1 MSSIIEGFEYDIFI
15 SYRQN
20 DNKRDGWV
28 SNFVQALR
36 DELEATLKNPVS
48 IYFDE
53 NSDDGLL
60 ETDQVGPTLENKLKC
75 LVFIPIISQ
84 TYCDTQSFAWQHEFL
99 AFNKMANEDA
109 LGMNITLSNGNV
121 VSRVLPIRVHDLDP
135 EDQNALKAV
144 LYGPLRSIDFI
155 YRAAGVNRPL
165 LLNED
170 EPTANLNKTYYRDQI
185 NKVANALKEIGL
197 AMLRY
202 SKAPKIT
209 HELTEETSKFH
220 NGTRPNA
227 SKSSPKL
234 IWGGLILT
242 LLILSAYFVF
252 TIFFNQAKNSDET
265 EKSIAVLAFENISN
279 DPDQEY
285 LADGLSEEI
294 LNLLANV
301 PELTV
306 IGRTSSFA
314 FKGKH
319 KDLREIAQI
328 LEVAHILE
336 GSVRKSGDQIRITV
350 QLIKGSDGSHLWSE
364 TYDRKIND
372 IFVVQDEIAGI
383 VTETLKV
390 TLLQKSDSQ
399 YDHKINAEAYNLF
412 LRGRYFYEENS
423 GTKTTKSAENWFQE
437 SIKLDSS
444 YSLAW
449 TYLSMCYWRQASG
462 SDQLMFKKAK
472 KAAEKAILF
481 DPTSAIAA
489 VNMAEILDNEYELES
504 AEKQIKLAL
513 KLDPIDPYVLRNAC
527 RFYTLLGNKEE
538 SIEYGKLALK
548 NDPIQRTA
556 LNYLILAY
564 FYSGQYEEAKR
575 LTKRATEKGYSGSY
589 SKLYN
594 ILLEEGNAS
603 QVLTETISQGY
614 ANDSSTIA
622 SAYFL
627 IGRQAEAEKILAKIA
642 KDCPDVCAYSIA
654 RAYAYGK
661 ARDEVLTWLERSYE
675 NKENRLVYLGVD
687 PAFKEYRSEKRI
699 RNILANMK
707 YPM

>member
-603 QVLTETISQGY
+603 QVLTETISQPG
-614 ANDSSTIA
+614 
-622 SAYFL
+622 L
-627 IGRQAEAEKILAKIA
+627 
-642 KDCPDVCAYSIA
+642 C
-654 RAYAYGK
+654 
-661 ARDEVLTWLERSYE
+661 
-675 NKENRLVYLGVD
+675 
-687 PAFKEYRSEKRI
+687 
-699 RNILANMK
+699 
-707 YPM
+707 